1 MINYRFR
8 ILFHDRVGMAR
19 DVAAIVAGH
28 GANIVS
34 LEVMPGA
41 MYLQVDQVPDPIL
54 SGIVQQVSMIPDVIS
69 VTPVRWLP
77 HELDQQ
83 RLRAIFDAVEE
94 GIIIADQFGKIT
106 MSNEKTTEI
115 LELGHSLAALN
126 LVEAGF
132 PPEIASAI
140 ISGQFRQ
147 QEVPLKTSHG
157 RVRCL
162 VKSITIFN
170 DHGDL
175 EGSMITIDKMSKV
188 RQLAHFITQP
198 VMVTFDDIVYCST
211 VMTEAVTLAKTVA
224 GGNSTILIRG
234 ESGTGKE
241 LFARAIHMASPR
253 VDNPYVVVNC
263 AAIPDTLFESELFG
277 YAEGT
282 FTGGLKGG
290 RQGLFE
296 FAHTGTIFLDEI
308 AEIPPHIQAKLLR
321 VLQEGHVRRLGEM
334 LENRVDVRVIAATSR
349 NLLQLIA
356 NGSFREDLFYRLNV
370 IPIHLP
376 PLRKRKEEIPT
387 LAWNFVNKFNQRLG
401 KSVTSISVA
410 AMERLQS
417 YDWPGNVRELENAIE
432 RAVNLT
438 LGPELEASRILPTE
452 TVAEVKGRNDLRS
465 AVADAEKET
474 LTDALRRGG
483 SIRQAA
489 KILGVSHT
497 TVINKLKRYGL
508 PANH

>member
-1 MINYRFR
+1 M
-8 ILFHDRVGMAR
+8 
-19 DVAAIVAGH
+19 
-28 GANIVS
+28 
-34 LEVMPGA
+34 
-41 MYLQVDQVPDPIL
+41 
-54 SGIVQQVSMIPDVIS
+54 
-69 VTPVRWLP
+69 
-77 HELDQQ
+77 
-83 RLRAIFDAVEE
+83 
-94 GIIIADQFGKIT
+94 
-106 MSNEKTTEI
+106 
-115 LELGHSLAALN
+115 
-126 LVEAGF
+126 
-132 PPEIASAI
+132 
-140 ISGQFRQ
+140 
-147 QEVPLKTSHG
+147 PLKTSHG

-162 VKSITIFN
+162 VKSNTIFN

-175 EGSMITIDKMSKV
+175 EGSMITLDKMSKV
-188 RQLAHFITQP
+188 RRLAHFITQP
-198 VMVTFDDIVYCST
+198 VMVTFDDIVYSSV
-211 VMTEAVTLAKTVA
+211 VMAEAVTLAKTVA

-321 VLQEGHVRRLGEM
+321 VLQEGYVRRLGEM

-349 NLLQLIA
+349 DLHQLIA

-370 IPIHLP
+370 IPVYLP

-387 LAWNFVNKFNQRLG
+387 LAWSFINKFNQRLG
-401 KSVTSISVA
+401 KSVTSISSA

-417 YDWPGNVRELENAIE
+417 YGWPGNVRELENAIE

-438 LGPELEASRILPTE
+438 MGPELETSHILPPE
-452 TVAEVKGRNDLRS
+452 T
-465 AVADAEKET
+465 
-474 LTDALRRGG
+474 ALR
-483 SIRQAA
+483 
-489 KILGVSHT
+489 
-497 TVINKLKRYGL
+497 LKVVMT
-508 PANH
+508 